1 MLAQLKTEEI
11 STPQAVASLHDGQA
25 VEAFT
30 TSLLAGTEMG
40 LGEGVEMM
48 TTSLAPVGAVDAQS
62 GDAVEAF
69 TTSL

>member
-1 MLAQLKTEEI
+1 MLAQRKPEEF
-11 STPQAVASLHDGQA
+11 STPRAEASLHDGQA
-25 VEAFT
+25 VGAFT

-48 TTSLAPVGAVDAQS
+48 TTSLAPVAASDAQS